1 MLEVTKDNFE
11 TEVIKADKPVLIDVW
26 GPSCQPCLALMPKV
40 EELEKKYAEHIKF
53 LKLNSAQNRRLCI
66 DLRVIGLP
74 SFLLFKDGKEIDRI
88 GGQDVDIEAI
98 ESFITKHLS

>member
-1 MLEVTKDNFE
+1 MIEVNKDNFE
-11 TEVIKADKPVLIDVW
+11 TEVIQADKPVLIDIW

-40 EELEKKYAEHIKF
+40 EELEKKYSDQIKF

-74 SFLLFKDGKEIDRI
+74 SFLMFKDGQEIDRL
-88 GGQDVDIEAI
+88 GGKEVNIDSVEELIK
-98 ESFITKHLS
+98 KHL